1 MLIHAESDILNML
14 LGAREEEWP
23 NRHIQLALRIMAD
36 RFAYGSF
43 IRASGSEKTLAFLIH
58 QKQKD
63 GWRAKKLSMFRNQNG
78 YFQLCQPVS

>member
-1 MLIHAESDILNML
+1 VLIHAESDILNML

-43 IRASGSEKTLAFLIH
+43 IRASGSGKTLAFLIH
-58 QKQKD
+58 QKTE
-63 GWRAKKLSMFRNQNG
+63 RRLAS
-78 YFQLCQPVS
+78 